1 MKIILVRFFKNKIK
15 SMSQHAIFQASCRTK
30 LHEFQNCID
39 CHSLKTHFV
48 NKKKSLKLEF

>member
-1 MKIILVRFFKNKIK
+1 MKILLVRFFKNKIK
-15 SMSQHAIFQASCRTK
+15 SMSQPSCRAK
-30 LHEFQNCID
+30 LPEFQNCID